1 MGRSPDRRSTKEHA
15 QEIACASK
23 TVGEKIVERPE
34 NNHVEETANA
44 QESRWENPSS
54 DSADTEDVTNIAAT
68 FPHRTM
74 RESELDGR
82 SADSERELF
91 VEYDQ
96 DDPLAEFL
104 GDEDDLLEK
113 NATAAVMSL
122 LSSPLN
128 RTTGNEKTKAF
139 LGWFGNSKAEN
150 ERDDHP
156 KENDSEIP
164 PEAPLLSKKAAA
176 LLGNISDKMNDPTN
190 NLAPLISAISTP
202 DSGEFNRGYMVRRKN
217 ACGAI
222 HLLTSKKGTQRVKI
236 CWTKGVLHALQSV
249 LEDGQ
254 DQDLEEKFPNAKTRK
269 EYKEARKRVVA
280 TLMNLSIPQEN
291 RVIVFHSPKLIPV
304 LLETIKSAEECSKS
318 GAAALAHLAKTKENR
333 LFLGRVPGL
342 IDTVVAIIEPKPVQM
357 VQMDNKDHQVS
368 NEKERIDS
376 HIEQSQLS
384 ASSTHSEYIH
394 EPHDA
399 RLDVDQEAGADLNEE
414 SRTYDEDGGEHL
426 RGARQNIFALL
437 LHLVKEKDNTV
448 SGTRKWSV
456 KLIAQIDSSPFYL
469 LQYIFARHDRLVE
482 SLAKIARLLESDFHE
497 YSCKIIANLTRHRA
511 NTRHLLFKHPDVV
524 QALVTA
530 SYSQHDESRKHA
542 CYALQNFAEDKP
554 CRQELAATKNVLS
567 ALCVRIRQ
575 AFDHEERLAAIHALK
590 SLSEEPANLI
600 LMTNTPECFPSLMQ
614 IADASDDNVSEMM
627 QFVGCDA
634 LANLSNHF
642 RLIATS
648 GKNLDNEKRGEPT
661 SSNELFV
668 PSLKLVTWEQW
679 E

>member
-1 MGRSPDRRSTKEHA
+1 MGRSTDRRSTKEHA

-23 TVGEKIVERPE
+23 TVGEKIAERPE
-34 NNHVEETANA
+34 NKHVKETANA
-44 QESRWENPSS
+44 QESRWETPSS

-68 FPHRTM
+68 FPPHTM
-74 RESELDGR
+74 SESELDGR

-91 VEYDQ
+91 VEYGQ

-122 LSSPLN
+122 LSSPLPQ
-128 RTTGNEKTKAF
+128 TTQKAKPKAF
-139 LGWFGNSKAEN
+139 SGWFGISKAEN
-150 ERDDHP
+150 ERDNYP
-156 KENDSEIP
+156 KENDSEIA

-176 LLGNISDKMNDPTN
+176 LLGNISEKMNDPLN
-190 NLAPLISAISTP
+190 NLAQLISAISTP

-222 HLLTSKKGTQRVKI
+222 HVLTSKKGIQRVQI
-236 CWTKGVLHALQSV
+236 CWTKGVLNALQSV

-280 TLMNLSIPQEN
+280 TLMNLSVPQEN
-291 RVIVFHSPKLIPV
+291 RVIVFHSPKLIPTLV
-304 LLETIKSAEECSKS
+304 QTMKSADDCSKS

-333 LFLGRVPGL
+333 LFLGRVPEL

-357 VQMDNKDHQVS
+357 DNKDHQDS
-368 NEKERIDS
+368 DEKKRADS

-399 RLDVDQEAGADLNEE
+399 RLDVDQEAGVDLNEE
-414 SRTYDEDGGEHL
+414 SRMYDEDGGQHL
-426 RGARQNIFALL
+426 RGARQNTFALL

-448 SGTRKWSV
+448 SGSRKCSV
-456 KLIAQIDSSPFYL
+456 KLIGQIDSSPFCL

-482 SLAKIARLLESDFHE
+482 SLAKTARLLESDFHE
-497 YSCKIIANLTRHRA
+497 YSCKIIANLTRHRG

-530 SYSQHDESRKHA
+530 SYSQNDESRKHA

-554 CRQELAATKNVLS
+554 CRKELAAAKNVLS

-648 GKNLDNEKRGEPT
+648 GKNIDSEKRGEPT
-661 SSNELFV
+661 SGNELFV
-668 PSLKLVTWEQW
+668 PSLQVVTWEQW